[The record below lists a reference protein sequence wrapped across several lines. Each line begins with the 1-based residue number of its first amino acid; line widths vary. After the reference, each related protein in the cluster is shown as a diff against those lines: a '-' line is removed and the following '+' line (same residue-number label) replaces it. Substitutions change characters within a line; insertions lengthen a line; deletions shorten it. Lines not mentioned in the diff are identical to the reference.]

1 MEKYR
6 ISKLLFI
13 IKNELSENTFF
24 LRTKI
29 LIKVK
34 LRDKKKFTRKFDG
47 EQFSGWQFSLG
58 AIFRGTIFQG

>member
-29 LIKVK
+29 LIKIK

-47 EQFSGWQFSLG
+47 EQFSGWQFS
-58 AIFRGTIFQG
+58 RGKTNNQQ